1 MPTPPAP
8 SPPRRPTR
16 QPGGSRAHSDVQRI
30 SITIGRRRRLLPY
43 MNTHSK
49 CLSHV
54 AAGVA
59 MRGLD
64 RLVPRTATV
73 LRRAPDLTRLLTI
86 VVAFIVISAC
96 SDTDPA
102 VEPEQPSNPDSTA
115 APGEPDNGDEAE
127 PAPEDDP
134 PDAEE
139 LAVVWEAFH
148 TAWVEQATVD
158 EPDPTAFEAV
168 AVDPDSVIQTL
179 IAQRADSRL
188 VTTEAESWPRFDID
202 GDNAEVADCAI
213 VAQHPDGQPDSVATI
228 TIGWE
233 ANAVVTDD
241 GWRIQDARQLDL
253 FCIAEELNAQLLDAY
268 RAFREA
274 KDAAWDPP
282 DPDHPDLERTMA
294 GRQLEFI
301 RDLLDEHRR
310 EGIVIRDPAPTDNAV
325 VFDVGI
331 GTATVSDCAEQVPE
345 RGAYDLETGERLDE
359 LIPPVRDGQL
369 DGQSVEL
376 ERQSDGAWRVVAQAG
391 TRDTDCIPG
400 STNYA
405 VS

>member
-1 MPTPPAP
+1 
-8 SPPRRPTR
+8 
-16 QPGGSRAHSDVQRI
+16 
-30 SITIGRRRRLLPY
+30 
-43 MNTHSK
+43 
-49 CLSHV
+49 
-54 AAGVA
+54 

-268 RAFREA
+268 RDFRAA

-301 RDLLDEHRR
+301 RELLADHQRD
-310 EGIVIRDPAPTDNAV
+310 GIVVRDPAPTDNAV